1 MSDFYVEKE
10 NESSLTIYNKRVIY
24 DFNSQNEGYSNL
36 VDFNFGEKFLYGRV
50 SRNFKP
56 IYFNNNFIKLKTL
69 PPIGASNTP
78 PQAINFVVD
87 MFQRLSLQFKK
98 SVAIGKISSDHP
110 FLSDLKVYKAFEDPV
125 DLHNS
130 FLQTQL
136 SAFKQE
142 LSKTK
147 YNNIQEFMTLF
158 ESLLNDSLKIYPITF
173 AGFVKSRF
181 CPISVSGL
189 ALEIAD
195 AEYFNDNN
203 KIQEFIESPNWQ
215 FFLNACRSYGFMVD
229 KLIPWRIVAD
239 IATTECLQYSSNYG
253 YSSTNQ
259 ILNIGYARTD
269 ITFFNKLKFYLVNL
283 YNSNANV
290 YAESYDCNGIP
301 KTRYRSIPKITVDSF
316 DQVISEKMLLNFYLK
331 VRIMEEDKKLTEG
344 EKLKLIKDCLS
355 TYDVRGLSTALSRF
369 ETIINQPFDSP
380 GSISYLNEG
389 FKKRRQEDS

>member
-69 PPIGASNTP
+69 PPIGVSNTP

-98 SVAIGKISSDHP
+98 SVAIGKISPDHP

-136 SAFKQE
+136 NAFKQE

-195 AEYFNDNN
+195 AEYFNDN
-203 KIQEFIESPNWQ
+203 SW
-215 FFLNACRSYGFMVD
+215 
-229 KLIPWRIVAD
+229 IV
-239 IATTECLQYSSNYG
+239 
-253 YSSTNQ
+253 
-259 ILNIGYARTD
+259 
-269 ITFFNKLKFYLVNL
+269 
-283 YNSNANV
+283 
-290 YAESYDCNGIP
+290 
-301 KTRYRSIPKITVDSF
+301 
-316 DQVISEKMLLNFYLK
+316 
-331 VRIMEEDKKLTEG
+331 
-344 EKLKLIKDCLS
+344 
-355 TYDVRGLSTALSRF
+355 
-369 ETIINQPFDSP
+369 TII
-380 GSISYLNEG
+380 
-389 FKKRRQEDS
+389 